1 MRIID
6 RYLLGQYLKT
16 FLICWISLTGLYV
29 VVDAFSNLDEF
40 MKYSET
46 TGRGMLGTMAKFY
59 AFRSIYFFDRS
70 SAIIAM
76 IAAMFTITWITRHN
90 ELTALMAAGISRMRV
105 VRPVLLAAL
114 AVTLGAAFS
123 REFVIPPLREHLTRD
138 PKDLAGNAAVAMN
151 MQVDNSTG
159 LILKG
164 QFTLAKELKIHRPSF
179 VLPAGLDMFGKH
191 LSAYDAF
198 YQPKTAERPAGYLF
212 KQVTSPLDLLK
223 QPTLKLGDRAVI
235 LTPAD
240 HPDWLKPDECF
251 VVSDIDFTQ
260 LSSDRSWRKFMATP
274 ELVEGLANPSLD
286 FGADVR
292 VMIHG
297 RLVQPLADVT
307 LLFLGL
313 PLVLRRENRNIF
325 VAVFICVALT
335 AVFMI
340 VGFACQKLGS
350 IMLIR
355 PSLAAWL
362 PLLIFVPVATALYD
376 RIEK

>member
-6 RYLLGQYLKT
+6 RYLLGQYLKN
-16 FLICWISLTGLYV
+16 FLICWISFTGLYV

-40 MKYSET
+40 MKYSEQ

-59 AFRSIYFFDRS
+59 AFRSIYFFDRC

-90 ELTALMAAGISRMRV
+90 ELTALLAAGISRMRV
-105 VRPVLLAAL
+105 ARPILIAAL
-114 AVTLGAAFS
+114 VVTVGAAVS
-123 REFVIPPLREHLTRD
+123 REFIIPPLREHLTRD
-138 PKDLAGNAAVAMN
+138 PKDLAGNSAVAMN
-151 MQVDNSTG
+151 MQVDNATG

-164 QFTLAKELKIHRPSF
+164 QYTLANEQKIHRPSF
-179 VLPAGLDMFGKH
+179 VLPPGLDAWGKH
-191 LSAYDAF
+191 LSAYDAY
-198 YQPKTAERPAGYLF
+198 YQTATAEHPQGYLF
-212 KQVTSPLDLLK
+212 KQVSSPLELLK
-223 QPTLKLGDRAVI
+223 QPTQTLGNKPVI

-240 HPDWLKPDECF
+240 NPNWLKPDECF
-251 VVSDIDFTQ
+251 VVSEIDFTQ
-260 LSSDRSWRKFMATP
+260 LSSSKAWRKFMATP
-274 ELVEGLANPSLD
+274 ELVKGLANPSLD

-292 VMIHG
+292 VMIHS
-297 RLVQPLADVT
+297 RFVQPLADVT

-313 PLVLRRENRNIF
+313 PLVLRRETRNIF

-335 AVFMI
+335 AVFML
-340 VGFACQKLGS
+340 VGFTCQKMGS

-362 PLLIFVPVATALYD
+362 PLLLFIPVATSLYD
-376 RIEK
+376 RIDK